1 MKLHARRFSCHIRP
15 MNFLARCAVLLACAV
30 TMPSFAVQSGIVA
43 QTATAPHDMVVTEQH
58 LASDVGLR
66 ILEEGG
72 NAIDAAVA
80 IGYAEAVVYPC
91 CGNLGGGGFMLIHP
105 ARGPDFFLDFRETAP
120 LAATV
125 RMYLDSSGN
134 QIPGS
139 SRTGWRAAGVPGTVM
154 GLETARERFGRL
166 SRAQLIAP
174 AIALARDGFILTRH
188 DADLI
193 NGVSGLGSLPLFRR
207 PDGSSLTAGD
217 RLTQPDLARTLQSI
231 ATDGPAAFY
240 QGAIPSKIQSAAQSN
255 NGLLTAEDFARYRA
269 VWRAPITCRYRGYD
283 ITSAA
288 PPSSGGVAVC
298 EALNILSGYDL
309 KSLGYH
315 SASSIQL
322 IAEAERH
329 AFLDRNN
336 ALGDPDFITNPT
348 AHLTDPAYAAAIR
361 AAITP
366 GRATPS
372 SSLPPGSPPH
382 EKYET
387 TQYSVIDRD
396 GNAVSVTYTLN
407 GRFGAEVTAPGTGVL
422 MNDEMDDFTT
432 DLGQPNM
439 FSLLQGVRNEIAPGK
454 RPLSSMSPTIITR
467 DGKLVMVL
475 GSPGGSRIISVVLQT
490 IINVI
495 DYGMPIDQA
504 VSAPRIHE
512 QYLPDV
518 LYLEPNALA
527 PATVGN
533 LRSMGYEIKGVP
545 PFGAAESIERIND
558 HWLGVNDPRAGSG
571 EAEGD

>member
-207 PDGSSLTAGD
+207 PRARHEHHHRRRVGAHRTPRPAVHRKPIPVVRRSRSGSGDTDDRGRQSPLHGPMIAGCQYQAGWLT
-217 RLTQPDLARTLQSI
+217 
-231 ATDGPAAFY
+231 
-240 QGAIPSKIQSAAQSN
+240 
-255 NGLLTAEDFARYRA
+255 
-269 VWRAPITCRYRGYD
+269 
-283 ITSAA
+283 
-288 PPSSGGVAVC
+288 
-298 EALNILSGYDL
+298 LSG
-309 KSLGYH
+309 
-315 SASSIQL
+315 
-322 IAEAERH
+322 
-329 AFLDRNN
+329 
-336 ALGDPDFITNPT
+336 
-348 AHLTDPAYAAAIR
+348 
-361 AAITP
+361 
-366 GRATPS
+366 
-372 SSLPPGSPPH
+372 
-382 EKYET
+382 
-387 TQYSVIDRD
+387 
-396 GNAVSVTYTLN
+396 
-407 GRFGAEVTAPGTGVL
+407 
-422 MNDEMDDFTT
+422 
-432 DLGQPNM
+432 
-439 FSLLQGVRNEIAPGK
+439 
-454 RPLSSMSPTIITR
+454 
-467 DGKLVMVL
+467 
-475 GSPGGSRIISVVLQT
+475 
-490 IINVI
+490 
-495 DYGMPIDQA
+495 
-504 VSAPRIHE
+504 
-512 QYLPDV
+512 
-518 LYLEPNALA
+518 
-527 PATVGN
+527 
-533 LRSMGYEIKGVP
+533 
-545 PFGAAESIERIND
+545 
-558 HWLGVNDPRAGSG
+558 
-571 EAEGD
+571 